1 MFLVR
6 IIRKSMTKVK
16 KVKLGKKGQVV
27 IPKEVREALG
37 LREGDMLLVG
47 VEGGRVILAP
57 PEEYA
62 RRTKGALRGIW
73 GSKEEISI
81 HIQKERDAWE
91 GRLKGS

>member
-1 MFLVR
+1 LSLVR
-6 IIRKSMTKVK
+6 MVWKSMTKVK
-16 KVKLGKKGQVV
+16 RVKLGRKGQVV

-37 LREGDMLLVG
+37 LREGDVLLVG
-47 VEGGRVILAP
+47 VEGGRVILVP

-73 GSKEEISI
+73 GGEEEISA